1 VLNFT
6 TDHLVW
12 DIQGF
17 KVLKLLLFSSR
28 MLMASIP
35 ENLSLLMEESSMPS
49 EDDPR
54 YQFSETAS
62 LRKMVK
68 KGTGIELG

>member
-1 VLNFT
+1 MLNFT